1 MNTSISTSSDSRQMP
16 NIRNL
21 GRAIGSGRSALGLLP
36 LLVAVLAVFLSGEL
50 CTGRR
55 GPGGR
60 AHQDVL
66 DGATSQRYHARQ
78 R

>member
-1 MNTSISTSSDSRQMP
+1 MNTSISTSLDSLQMP

-36 LLVAVLAVFLSGEL
+36 LLVAVLAVFLSSEL
-50 CTGRR
+50 CTARR

-60 AHQDVL
+60 ADQDVL
-66 DGATSQRYHARQ
+66 AGAICTGRRSVAS
-78 R
+78 